1 MADVY
6 KITNGIAVDYVSAN
20 SMNQAL
26 MNARAIFGEGSTVS
40 AGLASVEETNSLIRS
55 HSFPESEVN

>member
-1 MADVY
+1 MNVY
-6 KITNGIAVDYVSAN
+6 KITSDDKVDYVASR

-40 AGLASVEETNSLIRS
+40 AELASPEETNALLRS
-55 HSFPESEVN
+55 HSYPMEG